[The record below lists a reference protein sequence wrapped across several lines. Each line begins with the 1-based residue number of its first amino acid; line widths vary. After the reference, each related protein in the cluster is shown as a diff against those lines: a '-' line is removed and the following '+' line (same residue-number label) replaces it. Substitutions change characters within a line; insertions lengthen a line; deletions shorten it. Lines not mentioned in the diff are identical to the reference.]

1 MESVGQQVPVSALL
15 ASLVHSEHQ
24 VQEHPGEEDVAEAA
38 QAWELTP
45 TEAFLEGK
53 IAGLAQAQEEIRK
66 KAGWPVEKES
76 RPE

>member
-1 MESVGQQVPVSALL
+1 MNSVGKQVPVSALL
-15 ASLVHSEHQ
+15 ASLVRSEHQ
-24 VQEHPGEEDVAEAA
+24 VQEQPGAQEVAEAA

-53 IAGLAQAQEEIRK
+53 AAGLAQAQQEIRK
-66 KAGWPVEKES
+66 KAGWPVEEES